1 MVPMH
6 WHRAED
12 CPSKSACE
20 VSCRTGPWKWTGQ
33 RLPAFLRPALRLST
47 QGVWVPRA
55 SAQEGAPTSAAALFT
70 HGACALSKRSIRG
83 E

>member
-12 CPSKSACE
+12 RPSKSACE

-33 RLPAFLRPALRLST
+33 RLPAFLRPALCLAT

-70 HGACALSKRSIRG
+70 HAACALSKHALRDD
-83 E
+83 